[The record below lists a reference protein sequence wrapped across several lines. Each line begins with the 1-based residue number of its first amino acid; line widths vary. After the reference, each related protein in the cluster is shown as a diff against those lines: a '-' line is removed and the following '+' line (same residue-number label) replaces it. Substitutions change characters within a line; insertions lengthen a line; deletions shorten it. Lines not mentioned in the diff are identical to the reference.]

1 MNLKNTLANC
11 THAHK
16 IYIFIY
22 CCEIQY
28 VNNIEKNFKRIH
40 RGEDY
45 QLI

>member
-28 VNNIEKNFKRIH
+28 VNNIEKIIREFIEEKI
-40 RGEDY
+40 
-45 QLI
+45 IS